1 MIHDELLPDESRIFA
16 WIEEVVSRG
25 VRRPGYAADRWA
37 ERWIQDR
44 FHDFGLEAVRAEPV
58 ETPYWEPRAATLHAI
73 DADGTV
79 TEIPCFPLP
88 FALPGEIEAP
98 LVAFDAE
105 SSDAASGAI
114 ALCDAPLMRVP
125 HSWYSGVATWRY
137 DPDGSF
143 EGTYQILPFGPL
155 MQDATRP
162 AMDAGAAAFIGTL
175 TGYPGTRAATMC
187 PTMPTTAPSTPSGSA
202 EAKGSGCARC
212 SPVAACALASAST
225 LRRARSPLTTS

>member
-1 MIHDELLPDESRIFA
+1 MIRDELLPDESRIFA
-16 WIEEVVSRG
+16 WIEEVFEHG

-73 DADGTV
+73 DADGRA

-88 FALPGEIEAP
+88 FTMPGEIEAS
-98 LVAFDAE
+98 LVAFDTT
-105 SSDAASGAI
+105 SPDGLSGAI
-114 ALCDAPLMRVP
+114 VLCDAPLRRVP
-125 HSWYSGVATWRY
+125 HSWYAGVATWHY

-143 EGTYQILPFGPL
+143 EGTRQVLPFGRF

-162 AMDAGAAAFIGTL
+162 AIELRAAGFVGAL
-175 TGYPGTRAATMC
+175 TGYPGNSCRYYV
-187 PTMPTTAPSTPSGSA
+187 PYDA
-202 EAKGSGCARC
+202 EHRGIHA
-212 SPVAACALASAST
+212 V
-225 LRRARSPLTTS
+225 